1 MEHQQLRHGEGAWA
15 PLMWGV
21 TESWDRSAGEEEAR
35 GGVIPVHKPCP
46 PPQTHLHA
54 VPSGP
59 VAVTQSRAQRCPSTP
74 CEKLQPP

>member
-35 GGVIPVHKPCP
+35 GGVIPIHKP
-46 PPQTHLHA
+46 
-54 VPSGP
+54 
-59 VAVTQSRAQRCPSTP
+59 
-74 CEKLQPP
+74 